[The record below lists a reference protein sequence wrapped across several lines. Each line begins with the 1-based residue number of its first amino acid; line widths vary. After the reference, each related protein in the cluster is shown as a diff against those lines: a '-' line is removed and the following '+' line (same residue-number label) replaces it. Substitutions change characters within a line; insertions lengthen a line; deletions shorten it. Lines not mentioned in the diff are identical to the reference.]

1 MAANNMA
8 PDNIADYLR
17 DADTVT
23 IATKRASGKDHET
36 ALWAVTVD
44 GVPYVRS
51 VNGSGALWYQDVM
64 REGGASIV
72 TPSGRM
78 PVTMK
83 PMTDH
88 SKDAAIDAAYS
99 AKYGGYPKDVL
110 APEFAAP
117 AHDNTLM
124 VMPRSLNG

>member
-1 MAANNMA
+1 MAANNMG

-36 ALWAVTVD
+36 PIWAVTVD

-51 VNGSGALWYQDVM
+51 VNGSDALWYQDVM
-64 REGGASIV
+64 REGGAAIV
-72 TPSGRM
+72 TPDGRM
-78 PVTMK
+78 PVKMM

-88 SKDAAIDAAYS
+88 SKDAAIDAAYTTKY
-99 AKYGGYPKDVL
+99 AKYSKDLL
-110 APEFAAP
+110 APEFAQP
-117 AHDNTLM
+117 AHQNTLM
-124 VMPRSLNG
+124 VMPPK